1 MGKTLKNT
9 IILILIIIG
18 ALFAWYFFRIIIY
31 LIISAVLS
39 VLGQPIVQFLQRIK
53 IRNFRMPAGV
63 SALLTLFFMMMIL
76 ILFISFVFPLMASQ
90 AAFINQLDVA
100 AITKGLE
107 EPLLQLENFLRS
119 WAMLAPGETI
129 GSKLISEL
137 IDIATFDR
145 FSNFFNSVL
154 NLTAEIFF
162 GFLAISFITFFFLK
176 EKNLFSS
183 IIIFFTPYKHRQDA
197 REILF
202 KSKYLLRRY
211 FLGLISDLTLV
222 FLLISFCMWIIGLPN
237 ALVIGFF
244 AGILNIIPYVG
255 PIIATFLGVLL
266 GISVNLH
273 LDFYTQMLP
282 MIIAI
287 FASFIIV
294 NTIDVSVFQPMI
306 YSKSVKAHPLEI
318 FIIFMVAGMIGG
330 VFGMIVAIPSYSV
343 LRIFVI
349 EFFSKSKLIYH
360 FRKEFEEENPKLSK
374 N

>member
-9 IILILIIIG
+9 IIIILIVVG

-31 LIISAVLS
+31 LIVSAVLS

-53 IRNFRMPAGV
+53 IRNFKMPESI
-63 SALLTLFFMMMIL
+63 SALITLFFMML
-76 ILFISFVFPLMASQ
+76 LVILFISFVFPLIASQ

-100 AITKGLE
+100 TITKGLE
-107 EPLLQLENFLRS
+107 EPFLQLENFLRS
-119 WAMLAPGETI
+119 WALLAPGETI
-129 GSKLISEL
+129 GSKLVSEL

-145 FSNFFNSVL
+145 FSNFFNSIL

-176 EKNLFSS
+176 EKNLFSGM
-183 IIIFFTPYKHRQDA
+183 IIFFTPHKHRQEA

-244 AGILNIIPYVG
+244 AGMLNIIPYVG

-318 FIIFMVAGMIGG
+318 FIVFMVAGMIGG

-343 LRIFVI
+343 LRIFII
-349 EFFSKSKLIYH
+349 EFFSKSKLIH
-360 FRKEFEEENPKLSK
+360 HLRKEFEEQNPQLPED
-374 N
+374 